1 MELKEEIRN
10 IIAGVLEM
18 PAEELAYDAEM
29 EYVEGWDS
37 MHNVMILSALEDH
50 YDIMFPDEDIF
61 DLVSVDA
68 FVEEIAKL
76 KA

>member
-1 MELKEEIRN
+1 MELKEEIRS
-10 IIAGVLEM
+10 IIANILEM
-18 PAEELAYDAEM
+18 SIEQLACDAEM
-29 EYVEGWDS
+29 ETVEGWDS

-50 YDIMFPDEDIF
+50 FDIMFPDDDIF

-68 FVEEIAKL
+68 FAEEIAKL

>member
-50 YDIMFPDEDIF
+50 YDIMFPDDDIF

-68 FVEEIAKL
+68 FADEIAKL
-76 KA
+76 KS

>member
-18 PAEELAYDAEM
+18 TAEELAYDAEM

>member
-18 PAEELAYDAEM
+18 PAEELAFDAEM
-29 EYVEGWDS
+29 EFVEGWDS

-50 YDIMFPDEDIF
+50 YDIMFPDDDIF
-61 DLVSVDA
+61 DLVSVNA
-68 FVEEIAKL
+68 FAEEIAKL

>member
-1 MELKEEIRN
+1 MELKEEIRS
-10 IIAGVLEM
+10 IIAKILEI
-18 PAEELAYDAEM
+18 PVEKLAYDAEM
-29 EYVEGWDS
+29 ETIEGWDS

-50 YDIMFPDEDIF
+50 FDIMFPDDDIF

-68 FVEEIAKL
+68 FADEIAKL

>member
-1 MELKEEIRN
+1 MELKEEIRS

-50 YDIMFPDEDIF
+50 YEMGIVGKTAIVCASWFHAVYELIDG
-61 DLVSVDA
+61 
-68 FVEEIAKL
+68 
-76 KA
+76 

>member
-1 MELKEEIRN
+1 MELKEEIRS

-50 YDIMFPDEDIF
+50 YDIMFPDDDIF

-68 FVEEIAKL
+68 FADEIAKL

>member
-50 YDIMFPDEDIF
+50 YDIMFPDDDIF

-68 FVEEIAKL
+68 FADEIAKL

>member
-1 MELKEEIRN
+1 MELKEEIRS

-50 YDIMFPDEDIF
+50 YDIMFPDDDIF

-68 FVEEIAKL
+68 FADEIAKL
-76 KA
+76 KS

>member
-1 MELKEEIRN
+1 MELKEEIRS

-50 YDIMFPDEDIF
+50 YDIMFPDDDIF
-61 DLVSVDA
+61 DLVSVEA
-68 FVEEIAKL
+68 FTDEIAKL